1 MTLSDLQA
9 RMSYDELQTWVAY
22 VDENG
27 PLSPALRI
35 EGAIARAVS
44 PFLKNT
50 KLKDLMPWPRQAE
63 VELPPKDM
71 AAQLAAKFKGL
82 ASQTNSRKKH

>member
-1 MTLSDLQA
+1 MTLSDLQR
-9 RMSYDELQTWVAY
+9 RMSYQELQTWVAY

-27 PLSPALRI
+27 PLNPALRI

-44 PFLKNT
+44 PFLKNKT
-50 KLKDLMPWPRQAE
+50 PKDLMVWPRVQE
-63 VELPPKDM
+63 FELPPADM